1 MHLVELTLSM
11 VSLIPEECHHALN
24 EIYGSEY
31 NRLDKECQLVLA
43 TAITE
48 DNISNYRIQQLL
60 GKNPLEVGRILYALV
75 DNGML
80 VSNNKGRWTS
90 YTINDNYT
98 RGVKNSGSKTQGVK
112 NSRSKTQGVTSRE
125 RKNGNCVRPWS
136 SFAGSRAH
144 CRRLPTT
151 WDIPTGIG

>member
-1 MHLVELTLSM
+1 M
-11 VSLIPEECHHALN
+11 
-24 EIYGSEY
+24 
-31 NRLDKECQLVLA
+31 
-43 TAITE
+43 
-48 DNISNYRIQQLL
+48 
-60 GKNPLEVGRILYALV
+60 EVGRILYALV

-125 RKNGNCVRPWS
+125 RKKRELREALVVFCREPRTLQEIANHLGYSDRNWMKRMYIDPILGELIEMTS
-136 SFAGSRAH
+136 SESKNA
-144 CRRLPTT
+144 PTQKYVT
-151 WDIPTGIG
+151 IKK